1 MEIRLLAAADAGVLD
16 NVAHGVFDNPINPR
30 MAAEFLADP
39 RHHLCVAIEDGVV
52 IAMASAVHYTHPD
65 FKRPELW
72 INEVGT
78 SPDHRRKGA
87 AKAVL
92 EALKALGRRLGC
104 SEAWVLTDEDNE
116 AARALYASVGGAEQT
131 GVVQVNIPLD

>member
-1 MEIRLLAAADAGVLD
+1 MDIRILTPADADVL
-16 NVAHGVFDNPINPR
+16 NRVADGVFDNAINPGMR
-30 MAAEFLADP
+30 SEFLADP

-87 AKAVL
+87 ARAVL
-92 EALKALGRRLGC
+92 EELKLFARRLGC
-104 SEAWVLTDEDNE
+104 GEAWVLTDEVNE
-116 AARALYASVGGAEQT
+116 AARALYRSVGGAEQT
-131 GVVQVNIPLD
+131 GVVQVNILLD